1 MAILRNKA
9 LCNKNHIRRPSLL
22 LSCLIKRNPMKRLL
36 ISLVSEI
43 LALLLASSI
52 PDDSESTNVPS
63 GSEDS
68 MLNLSDSTVLA
79 YCFTCHDPSVASHD
93 EMLAPPLFGIR
104 NHYLQSTDGRDD
116 FIEKM
121 TAFIMDP
128 SEEKALMKG
137 PVRRFGLMP
146 RHSLAEEEVRS
157 IVTYIHDNDIPA
169 PSWYESHHQ
178 KKHGGPN

>member
-1 MAILRNKA
+1 
-9 LCNKNHIRRPSLL
+9 
-22 LSCLIKRNPMKRLL
+22 MKRLNL
-36 ISLVSEI
+36 ILVYGI
-43 LALLLASSI
+43 LTIMLASSI
-52 PDDSESTNVPS
+52 PDDSESTIHLS

-68 MLNLSDSTVLA
+68 MLNLTDSTILA
-79 YCFTCHDPSVASHD
+79 YCFTCHDPDVASHD

-104 NHYLQSTDGRDD
+104 NHYLQATEGREE

-121 TAFIMDP
+121 TAFILAP

-146 RHSLAEEEVRS
+146 RHSLSEEEVRN

-169 PSWYESHHQ
+169 PSWYKSHHK
-178 KKHGGPN
+178 KKHSAPN